1 MVDLKVLTEAM
12 GALGE
17 EKVMSLLRDFLATNP
32 TAGDAQQVVNACQQ
46 GMAIVGDL
54 FEQGEYFVG
63 DLIFAGE
70 LLTNAIE
77 ILKPVIGQESSEKI
91 GKIVLG
97 TVHG

>member
-1 MVDLKVLTEAM
+1 MLDYEALTKAVGDLEEETVLNMLKEFVAQNPSQ
-12 GALGE
+12 E
-17 EKVMSLLRDFLATNP
+17 EGQKAVA
-32 TAGDAQQVVNACQQ
+32 ACQS